1 MLYNIHLINENI
13 NRRCKLKSANDFIY
27 DLDSIIINENYIHVK
42 SINITSAILFYFLF
56 RKDKID
62 IYNELNKY
70 IYNILFPKSNLYSI
84 TRKISV
90 NINALI
96 LVLFLR
102 NIKTYDYI
110 LNYIKKLL
118 LSTWNSILYHNP
130 NNKIMIIEC
139 GTTYLNNKKLEH
151 CAKMVI
157 DNFLSSIID
166 LSLLPDMNIINELF
180 NKYAVEEEIKRQPQN
195 DGSIIEYNIL
205 LSFLSSDELKD
216 FILNNID
223 VYDENNEIFKIAN
236 IKKELDIVV
245 GTFENDTLYID
256 SVYDVKRSARL
267 IFNDIEKFNA
277 ILDTKF
283 NFKLKNK
290 FYKTSFNKNYK
301 KGYLYIYDWN
311 VYDETIYLFRSLLM
325 KYIDQY
331 ISSND
336 DIIEFSKIFISS
348 NSIRINDHMKD
359 FLINEINQ
367 LNILN
372 MDKIADFE
380 IRQCF

>member
-102 NIKTYDYI
+102 NVKTYDYI

-118 LSTWNSILYHNP
+118 LATWNSILYHNP

-139 GTTYLNNKKLEH
+139 GTTYLDNKKLEN

-195 DGSIIEYNIL
+195 DGLVIEYNIL

-283 NFKLKNK
+283 NFKL
-290 FYKTSFNKNYK
+290 FF
-301 KGYLYIYDWN
+301 
-311 VYDETIYLFRSLLM
+311 LLV
-325 KYIDQY
+325 
-331 ISSND
+331 
-336 DIIEFSKIFISS
+336 IIT
-348 NSIRINDHMKD
+348 
-359 FLINEINQ
+359 L
-367 LNILN
+367 
-372 MDKIADFE
+372 
-380 IRQCF
+380 